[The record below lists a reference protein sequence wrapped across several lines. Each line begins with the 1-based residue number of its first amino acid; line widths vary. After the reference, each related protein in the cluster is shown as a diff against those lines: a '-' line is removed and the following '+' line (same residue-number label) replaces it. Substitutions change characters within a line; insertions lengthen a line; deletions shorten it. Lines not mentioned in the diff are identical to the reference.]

1 MRSLLHAW
9 IPRNGKIMQKR
20 TSNFSSLGFGHPFDH
35 IYVYNWLQHV
45 FTCHVFHL
53 LFQKCGLSSKFF
65 WGGGM
70 LYFQITRPWNQR
82 PLAAYPQRNS
92 NSQPGHGSAP
102 HQRSASVRVVKLL
115 YHLTVTDGFQRGWS
129 WWSWKKGKTSPGLFS
144 YYNTYG
150 VYDKIHISV
159 KNEKKL
165 YGNLVSGKGFSI
177 SKFQCIKAEDSDNT
191 NIRQLG
197 SLCVG
202 HGRSKIWCWKIWL
215 KDSRLQ
221 HFVPEESF
229 EAAASAQDNSTPWR
243 HESCM
248 FVWFVWGGSIS

>member
-1 MRSLLHAW
+1 
-9 IPRNGKIMQKR
+9 
-20 TSNFSSLGFGHPFDH
+20 
-35 IYVYNWLQHV
+35 
-45 FTCHVFHL
+45 
-53 LFQKCGLSSKFF
+53 
-65 WGGGM
+65 M
-70 LYFQITRPWNQR
+70 LYFQITKPWNQR

-159 KNEKKL
+159 KNENKL

-229 EAAASAQDNSTPWR
+229 EAAASAQDNSNTMETRELHVCLVCLGRFNLLSFLFCWQKIIFLFPWFWCNASKGIALHFGAETLPR
-243 HESCM
+243 RCKESTLACAHWY
-248 FVWFVWGGSIS
+248 FWPQN